1 MSADGGNF
9 DSNRTGDIFTGSS
22 FSDGIASL
30 SWLHRG
36 FVATDKEATI
46 LSGTLI
52 FFFKHRNGVKIL
64 LQLLLAQ
71 VTCEGELT

>member
-22 FSDGIASL
+22 FSDGVALL
-30 SWLHRG
+30 SWLHGG

-52 FFFKHRNGVKIL
+52 FFKHRNGVKIL
-64 LQLLLAQ
+64 LQLLVAQ
-71 VTCEGELT
+71 VTCEGEFT

>member
-22 FSDGIASL
+22 FSDGIASF

-52 FFFKHRNGVKIL
+52 FF
-64 LQLLLAQ
+64 
-71 VTCEGELT
+71 